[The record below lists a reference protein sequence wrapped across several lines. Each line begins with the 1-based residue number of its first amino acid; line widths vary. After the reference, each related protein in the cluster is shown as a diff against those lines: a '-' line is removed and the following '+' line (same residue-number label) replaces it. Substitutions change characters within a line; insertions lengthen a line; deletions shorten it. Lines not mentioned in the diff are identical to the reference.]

1 MSEDDKCS
9 WVIGT
14 IAKTILQRM
23 ESSQRM
29 LKMLGLLMHP
39 GLVGAAELL

>member
-1 MSEDDKCS
+1 MSKEDKCS

-14 IAKTILQRM
+14 ITKTILQRI

-39 GLVGAAELL
+39 GLVGADE